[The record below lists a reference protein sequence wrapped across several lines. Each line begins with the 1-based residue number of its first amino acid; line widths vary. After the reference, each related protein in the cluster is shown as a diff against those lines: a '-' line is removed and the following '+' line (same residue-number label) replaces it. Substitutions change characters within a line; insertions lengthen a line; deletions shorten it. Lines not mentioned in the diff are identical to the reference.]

1 MKDEKACFS
10 RVGKQFQHDYAVTFE
25 DCQRVQNLREKLLRT
40 IVVLDAHLEVA
51 NGCEMHCR
59 TLASSKLGPMGL
71 NLSSELDSHSAQ
83 LRTHRRN
90 VANILERSKG
100 TLDLVSQ
107 GNVHEPDGL
116 GLIMRRSS
124 LKFLNTVMTRV
135 LQGMLLHCIKTL
147 RS

>member
-25 DCQRVQNLREKLLRT
+25 DSQRVQNLREKLLRT

-59 TLASSKLGPMGL
+59 TLASSMLGPMGL
-71 NLSSELDSHSAQ
+71 NLSSELDAHSAQ

-90 VANILERSKG
+90 VANILERSRG
-100 TLDLVSQ
+100 ILDLVSQ

-124 LKFLNTVMTRV
+124 SNFLNTVMTRGS
-135 LQGMLLHCIKTL
+135 QEMLLHCIKTL
-147 RS
+147 KS